1 MFYLLAQ
8 LYFLRNC
15 DRHLAAPLLAVTRGR
30 NTILLLFVALSAAL
44 SGCGVFGL
52 TKSQRASAIEFGSSL
67 SIYGQL
73 LTEETSYV
81 RSEVEQMHILA
92 MSLPGKRSAK
102 LFDNSAGFSFADG
115 LDERQLERLTR
126 IGGATER
133 FGTALAKVA
142 DLNSST
148 TDEKIFSTVANNFVQ
163 VAGSVAEAFSEVS
176 IGAPAV
182 NLVTFV
188 LTDAYRRKIIAR
200 TLEDVEP
207 AVTKESTWLGRVF
220 SDKRPDSLLFIYSQE
235 TVQLSDLL
243 ESGRAHF
250 ESASLTLPERELI
263 ATAYRVV
270 ARNLS
275 HIHYVT
281 SRQEELAS
289 QGVTAYE
296 ALVSAFR
303 GDESR
308 LSEVNRFSQSVFET
322 NLAFKSLK

>member
-8 LYFLRNC
+8 PYFRRNC
-15 DRHLAAPLLAVTRGR
+15 DRRLAASLLAVTRSR

-52 TKSQRASAIEFGSSL
+52 TKSQRASTIEFGSSL

-81 RSEVEQMHILA
+81 RSEVEQMHVLA
-92 MSLPGKRSAK
+92 MSLPGKPSAK
-102 LFDNSAGFSFADG
+102 LFDNSAGFRFADG

-243 ESGRAHF
+243 ESGRGHF
-250 ESASLTLPERELI
+250 ESASLTLPEREII

-303 GDESR
+303 GDESH

>member
-1 MFYLLAQ
+1 MHLLAM
-8 LYFLRNC
+8 
-15 DRHLAAPLLAVTRGR
+15 G
-30 NTILLLFVALSAAL
+30 
-44 SGCGVFGL
+44 
-52 TKSQRASAIEFGSSL
+52 
-67 SIYGQL
+67 
-73 LTEETSYV
+73 
-81 RSEVEQMHILA
+81 
-92 MSLPGKRSAK
+92 LPGKQSPK

-133 FGTALAKVA
+133 FGTALAKGA

-235 TVQLSDLL
+235 TVQLSD
-243 ESGRAHF
+243 
-250 ESASLTLPERELI
+250 
-263 ATAYRVV
+263 
-270 ARNLS
+270 
-275 HIHYVT
+275 
-281 SRQEELAS
+281 
-289 QGVTAYE
+289 
-296 ALVSAFR
+296 
-303 GDESR
+303 
-308 LSEVNRFSQSVFET
+308 
-322 NLAFKSLK
+322 

>member
-8 LYFLRNC
+8 PYFLRNS
-15 DRHLAAPLLAVTRGR
+15 DRRLAASLLAVTRFR
-30 NTILLLFVALSAAL
+30 NTILLLFAALSAAL

-102 LFDNSAGFSFADG
+102 LFDNSAGFRFADG

-148 TDEKIFSTVANNFVQ
+148 TDEKLFSTVANNFVQ

-220 SDKRPDSLLFIYSQE
+220 SDKHPDSLLFIYSQE

-250 ESASLTLPERELI
+250 ESASLTLPEREII

-270 ARNLS
+270 ARSLI

>member
-1 MFYLLAQ
+1 
-8 LYFLRNC
+8 
-15 DRHLAAPLLAVTRGR
+15 
-30 NTILLLFVALSAAL
+30 LLFVALSAAL

-67 SIYGQL
+67 SIHGQL

-81 RSEVEQMHILA
+81 RSVVEQMHILA

-102 LFDNSAGFSFADG
+102 LFDNSAGFRFADG

-148 TDEKIFSTVANNFVQ
+148 TDEKIFSTVANNFVR

-207 AVTKESTWLGRVF
+207 AGTKESTWLGRVF